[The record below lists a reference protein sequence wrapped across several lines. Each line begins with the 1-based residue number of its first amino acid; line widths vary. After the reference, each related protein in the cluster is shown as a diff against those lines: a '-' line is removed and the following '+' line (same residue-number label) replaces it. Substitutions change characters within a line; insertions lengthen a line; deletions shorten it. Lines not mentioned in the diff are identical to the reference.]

1 LVIGE
6 PHYNTSL
13 LPWQNIHFWYQKD
26 EFSSVLIEN
35 CETMPLSAIVRGV
48 VVEFAD
54 LWKICAPLRNVQGF
68 TMTPFDKLIKVRF
81 MKY

>member
-1 LVIGE
+1 
-6 PHYNTSL
+6 
-13 LPWQNIHFWYQKD
+13 
-26 EFSSVLIEN
+26 
-35 CETMPLSAIVRGV
+35 MPLSAIVRGV

-81 MKY
+81 MKYWLTTGTHVTETWK